1 MEEVVNKSLHN
12 NFECMEIDEDKLE
25 FDLSDHNL
33 LTAQF
38 HFNRGSSRFEKHRT
52 KEINYLK
59 INDVTKQNFLDT
71 VKKELRNRNT
81 PDITIEK
88 YEKIITDAK
97 DSCLMK
103 TMKKKI
109 PKQGNKEDNIWFNKD
124 IEKAIKTRKL
134 YNRQKRNESDH
145 IKKQDLEQKYQKQ
158 KREVQKLI
166 KLEVTKH
173 ERRITTEIK
182 NDKSHRK
189 LWDTVNTLRG
199 KLRNEN
205 KENTLYDLD
214 NKIIENSEYANVI
227 NECWQQIYQKH
238 QNDIEEEWST
248 NKRNQY
254 IHRHEHEIKNGSIVI
269 NNINIPAILEEH
281 FDMVEQVHRTNIP
294 SILEEHF
301 DMVEQINCSKAMSK
315 PDITCNELKLH
326 IRKIKNRR
334 APGPDNIKPDL
345 LKIIGEDD
353 YCIKE
358 LTHGM
363 NNILDKKDKLPS
375 TWTESKTVLIPKKNK
390 PTVKDL
396 RPIALTNA
404 TYKLFMGILKS
415 KMEKHIREIRQD
427 SEVQAGF
434 TRHRRIADNLFIL
447 DYCVATSFKN
457 RKEMY
462 LISVDFAKA
471 FDSIKR
477 STLIFALKKYKIHPQ
492 IIDVIAQIYSND
504 QTHIYFNN
512 MFQCDIDVTS
522 GIRQGCTGSSNLFL
536 LITYI
541 IIEKLYENLDGLKT
555 NICKIVALFFAD
567 DGMII
572 MQSLKETIDSIKILT
587 DIAQDCGLSI
597 NKAKSNILIYNSKEQ
612 PDHIEGIP
620 VTNKMNYLGVTVQN
634 KKDCFKLHKEEC
646 LNKARHRSNL
656 MPAVI
661 AKSCNKILIGKTYW
675 KNAALPSIMHGTE
688 IVCFTKKQISD
699 LQTEENKAF
708 RYTVNARKCTAI
720 SALRGEMGASLQ
732 KNRDMKTK
740 ILFLRHIL
748 TDNNLMKEILIHQ
761 LEAKKPTKWIKQ
773 IKEYLEELQI
783 NINTIQTS
791 TIQDIKST
799 IKIYDSNLWH
809 TDMQEKSTLTIYRK
823 YKHSIKDEQNLYD
836 NSAGTTT
843 LFEARTGTLQ
853 LNDTKRHTN
862 GETSCELCGYHY
874 ENCEHFLLHCTAL
887 QETRKNVIGLQQPFK
902 ESIDETISDFL
913 LFKENSEEIINRN
926 RDDLQK
932 LWQHR
937 LKIIHT
943 NVNQN
948 QAVALN
954 QTLDTDHR
962 HRPQTLT

>member
-1 MEEVVNKSLHN
+1 MREDQNARSLQKQITVLYTNCDSLLNKIRELKVVTVAHQPSIIALTDVKPKNCLQLLSIS
-12 NFECMEIDEDKLE
+12 EISILGYCTHSNIDDQED
-25 FDLSDHNL
+25 S
-33 LTAQF
+33 
-38 HFNRGSSRFEKHRT
+38 NRGIVIYV
-52 KEINYLK
+52 KEELSLQVGNIYFKTDFNEQVWISIKLK
-59 INDVTKQNFLDT
+59 KSD
-71 VKKELRNRNT
+71 ELIFGCLYRS
-81 PDITIEK
+81 PK
-88 YEKIITDAK
+88 PITDNH
-97 DSCLMK
+97 SSL
-103 TMKKKI
+103 
-109 PKQGNKEDNIWFNKD
+109 
-124 IEKAIKTRKL
+124 L
-134 YNRQKRNESDH
+134 
-145 IKKQDLEQKYQKQ
+145 
-158 KREVQKLI
+158 KLI
-166 KLEVTKH
+166 EVATQ
-173 ERRITTEIK
+173 R
-182 NDKSHRK
+182 NSH
-189 LWDTVNTLRG
+189 TVNTLRG

-522 GIRQGCTGSSNLFL
+522 GIRQGCTESSNLFL

-612 PDHIEGIP
+612 PNHIEGIP

-634 KKDCFKLHKEEC
+634 KKDCFKLHKEEW

-656 MPAVI
+656 MHAVI

-688 IVCFTKKQISD
+688 IVCFTEKQISD

-708 RYTVNARKCTAI
+708 RYNVNARKCTAI
-720 SALRGEMGASLQ
+720 SALRSEMGASLQ
-732 KNRDMKTK
+732 KTRDMKTK

-773 IKEYLEELQI
+773 IKEYLEELQ
-783 NINTIQTS
+783 
-791 TIQDIKST
+791 
-799 IKIYDSNLWH
+799 
-809 TDMQEKSTLTIYRK
+809 
-823 YKHSIKDEQNLYD
+823 
-836 NSAGTTT
+836 
-843 LFEARTGTLQ
+843 
-853 LNDTKRHTN
+853 
-862 GETSCELCGYHY
+862 
-874 ENCEHFLLHCTAL
+874 
-887 QETRKNVIGLQQPFK
+887 
-902 ESIDETISDFL
+902 
-913 LFKENSEEIINRN
+913 
-926 RDDLQK
+926 
-932 LWQHR
+932 
-937 LKIIHT
+937 
-943 NVNQN
+943 
-948 QAVALN
+948 
-954 QTLDTDHR
+954 
-962 HRPQTLT
+962 